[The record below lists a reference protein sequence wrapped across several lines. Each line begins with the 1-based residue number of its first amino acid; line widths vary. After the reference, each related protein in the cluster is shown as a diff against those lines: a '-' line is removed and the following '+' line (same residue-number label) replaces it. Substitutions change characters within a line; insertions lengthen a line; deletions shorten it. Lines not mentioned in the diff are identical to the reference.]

1 MVRDT
6 REVYHHPLP
15 VAMQPVYPPAM
26 RRTPTLLLFV
36 LLACRADPL
45 GPVPLA
51 SPGDSMHAEAIARFR
66 ATREAFLR
74 SSASP
79 FTLVAVCRVPVA
91 TLPAPVGSADDA
103 ACRLAPASATNRLG
117 TLSVHADSLRLKG
130 DSLVW
135 VGAKAA
141 REAELLAQQDHPDVE
156 GAAAWR
162 GPLRV
167 SARWS
172 GATATIA
179 ITDTLDPR
187 RAAFTGVATW
197 PTDRRWWFPA
207 QFTPS
212 EPAWRERATVRNFTA
227 PWEKIGTLR
236 VVVDA
241 TTYDL
246 TVFRAGRRSPTMLVV
261 FGDETNG
268 RGSYPAGRFLDVPR
282 PDSLGR
288 TVVDFNLA
296 RNPDCAFSPASPC
309 PLPPPGNRL
318 PLAIPAGERALV
330 P

>member
-6 REVYHHPLP
+6 LEVYHGPLP
-15 VAMQPVYPPAM
+15 VAMESIYPAVM
-26 RRTPTLLLFV
+26 RRVPSLLLLA
-36 LLACRADPL
+36 LLACRSESS
-45 GPVPLA
+45 GPPSLA
-51 SPGDSMHAEAIARFR
+51 FPGDSAHAEDVARFR

-79 FTLVAVCRVPVA
+79 FTLTMVCRVPIA
-91 TLPAPVGSADDA
+91 ALPAPIGASADA
-103 ACRLAPASATNRLG
+103 ACRAPGVEAFG
-117 TLSVHADSLRLKG
+117 TLSVQGDALHLEG

-135 VGAKAA
+135 VGAKAV
-141 REAELLAQQDHPDVE
+141 REARTLARQDHPELE
-156 GAAAWR
+156 GAAVWR
-162 GPLRV
+162 GAMRV

-172 GATATIA
+172 GTTATIA
-179 ITDTLDPR
+179 ITDTLEPR
-187 RAAFTGVATW
+187 RGTFTGVPTW
-197 PTDRRWWFPA
+197 PTDRRWWHPA
-207 QFTPS
+207 QFRPS
-212 EPAWRERATVRNFTA
+212 EPAWREQATVRDFTA
-227 PWEKIGTLR
+227 PWEEIGTLR
-236 VVVDA
+236 VVVDGTA
-241 TTYDL
+241 HDL

-318 PLAIPAGERALV
+318 PLAITAGERALER
-330 P
+330 